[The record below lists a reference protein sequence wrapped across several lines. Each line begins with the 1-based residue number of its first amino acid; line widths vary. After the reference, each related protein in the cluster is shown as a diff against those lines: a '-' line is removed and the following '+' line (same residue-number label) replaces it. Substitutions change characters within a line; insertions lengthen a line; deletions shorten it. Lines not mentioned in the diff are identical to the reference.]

1 MGGQAKI
8 TGRSADNVTRPMR
21 GLPLIVVAL
30 ALAATPA
37 AARIYQWV
45 DPDSGNVY
53 LSGSPPAWYRSGA
66 RGPRVVVF
74 EGGKVVDDTGRQ
86 TSEEESAALRE
97 KALLQE
103 QVRREEQSALKE
115 AASQTPESGAA
126 GGEAAAD
133 AAADVGI
140 ENQFKASVAEYFKSV
155 VNQYFDQMQR
165 GSSAATGAP
174 SPPVPAVPT
183 TTR

>member
-1 MGGQAKI
+1 
-8 TGRSADNVTRPMR
+8 MR

-30 ALAATPA
+30 VLAATPA

-53 LSGSPPAWYRSGA
+53 LSGSPPAWYRSGG
-66 RGPRVVVF
+66 RGPRVLVF

-103 QVRREEQSALKE
+103 QVRREEQSALE
-115 AASQTPESGAA
+115 AAASQTPDSGASS
-126 GGEAAAD
+126 GETSAD
-133 AAADVGI
+133 VPADVGI

-165 GSSAATGAP
+165 GAPPGAGAP
-174 SPPVPAVPT
+174 PPPAPAVPT
-183 TTR
+183 TIR